1 MLSLTI
7 WPVVGANPSRN
18 TERRSAKLMPSLR
31 SKGTFLTL
39 KKDSLTTRGSEIKKC
54 VVYCEEYYLQGC
66 PCKAL

>member
-7 WPVVGANPSRN
+7 WPVVGVNPLRN
-18 TERRSAKLMPSLR
+18 TEKRSVKLMPSLR

-39 KKDSLTTRGSEIKKC
+39 KKDSLTTRGSEIRKC

>member
-7 WPVVGANPSRN
+7 WPVVGANPLRN
-18 TERRSAKLMPSLR
+18 TEKRSVKLMPSLR
-31 SKGTFLTL
+31 SKGIFLTL
-39 KKDSLTTRGSEIKKC
+39 KKDSLTTRGSEIRKC